1 MWSAIFRDITAG
13 RIFAIRTA
21 GMRKKMH
28 KGTQKVEQKISEDIG
43 IGRFQKIKVRQISG
57 NLMEFP

>member
-1 MWSAIFRDITAG
+1 VVSDFPRYYRRQDICYQD
-13 RIFAIRTA
+13 RRNE
-21 GMRKKMH
+21 KKMH

-43 IGRFQKIKVRQISG
+43 IGGFQKIKVRQISG